1 METVQ
6 LNVRVPKH
14 IQYQVRMRWFTDG
27 TMPAETVVHALCET
41 YGWSRE
47 DIEPI
52 HGQLTVDETQQPGED
67 GKAGSPPDSAVAST
81 VASRRPRAAEQAER
95 LEAQQSGT
103 ENANGDDGA
112 PRTVLADQRDGAVP
126 SSRAP
131 DGVAEEG
138 AAGCPECGADV
149 EQGRCVDCG
158 WINVT

>member
-95 LEAQQSGT
+95 PTGEPA
-103 ENANGDDGA
+103 GDST
-112 PRTVLADQRDGAVP
+112 PP
-126 SSRAP
+126 
-131 DGVAEEG
+131 
-138 AAGCPECGADV
+138 AGCPECGGDMSELDNGDDV
-149 EQGRCVDCG
+149 TVRCDDCG
-158 WINVT
+158 YGYLKVP